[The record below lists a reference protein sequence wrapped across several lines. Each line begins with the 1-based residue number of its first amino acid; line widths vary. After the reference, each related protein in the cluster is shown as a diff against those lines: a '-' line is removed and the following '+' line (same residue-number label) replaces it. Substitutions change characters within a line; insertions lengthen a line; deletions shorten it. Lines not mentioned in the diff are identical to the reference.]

1 MRTLLVS
8 LSFTALATAQI
19 TFHADAGKALV
30 AADAK
35 AERIVEGRAFTEG
48 TLWLPKTGQLLFTDI
63 PKNQWLV
70 WSQKDGCKE
79 WKPSEGANGNT
90 LDLDGNVI
98 SCQHGSH
105 NLVRHEADGKA
116 TVLVSEHDGKPL
128 NSPNDCAVR
137 NDGSIWFTDPAY
149 GLGKRKAEQPG
160 RFVYR
165 FDPATKAT
173 TVVQQDFDQPNGLC
187 FAPDHQRLYIADSGS
202 KKRVGAFPVQADGTL
217 GAAAFWMEGG
227 ADGIRCDA
235 QGNLYT
241 TANDGVRIYSA
252 TGEKLAVIALPEQ
265 PSNCAFGGEGFTTLF
280 VSART
285 SVYSVQLK
293 VAGAAIPP
301 ARAAAP
307 AKAPKASGEKQ

>member
-1 MRTLLVS
+1 MRTLLAS

-19 TFHADAGKALV
+19 TLHTDAGKALV

-35 AERIVEGRAFTEG
+35 VERIVEGRAFTEG
-48 TLWLPKTGQLLFTDI
+48 TLWLPKTQQLLFTDI

-70 WSQKDGCKE
+70 WTAKDGCKE
-79 WKPSEGANGNT
+79 WKASEGANGNT

-98 SCQHGSH
+98 SCQHGAH
-105 NLVRHEADGKA
+105 NLVRHEADGKV
-116 TVLVSEHDGKPL
+116 TVLVSEHEGKPL

-137 NDGSIWFTDPAY
+137 NDGTTWFTDPAY

-165 FDPATKAT
+165 FDPATTVT
-173 TVVQQDFDQPNGLC
+173 TVVQKDFDQPNGLC
-187 FAPDHQRLYIADSGS
+187 FSPDHQRLYVADSGA
-202 KKRVGAFPVQADGTL
+202 KKRIGAFPVQADGTL
-217 GAAAFWMEGG
+217 GAASFWLDGG

-241 TANDGVRIYSA
+241 TANDGVRIYSKA
-252 TGEKLAVIALPEQ
+252 GEKLATIALPEQ
-265 PSNCAFGGEGFTTLF
+265 PSNCAFGGEAFTTLF

-285 SVYSVQLK
+285 SVYSVPLL
-293 VAGAAIPP
+293 VAGAAVPP
-301 ARAAAP
+301 ARAALP
-307 AKAPKASGEKQ
+307 AKASGDKL